1 MFNRIVLVVVVVP
14 IAIVLIA
21 LAVANRATV
30 AFTLDPFNPGN
41 PALTLQLPLFV
52 MLFLA
57 LGAGLLMGSFATWW
71 NQGRYRK
78 EARAKGREVQSLMQE
93 ISQRRTAP
101 AAPASATTPGPQPAA
116 SSNLPAPYA

>member
-1 MFNRIVLVVVVVP
+1 MFNRIVLIVVVVP
-14 IAIVLIA
+14 VAIVLIA
-21 LAVANRATV
+21 LAVANRAP
-30 AFTLDPFNPGN
+30 AMFTLDPFNPGN

-78 EARAKGREVQSLMQE
+78 EARAKSREVQSLVQE
-93 ISQRRTAP
+93 MSQRKP
-101 AAPASATTPGPQPAA
+101 AAPPAA
-116 SSNLPAPYA
+116 GVSQTPATANLPAPYA